1 MITTVRINVEKLKNS
16 LLNYS
21 TTVHLNEG
29 STYLDLKEKLYSMV
43 NLDKSFE
50 VDKSSIYVK
59 NKEVKYDEV
68 VSTENKILY
77 NVTVK

>member
-1 MITTVRINVEKLKNS
+1 
-16 LLNYS
+16 
-21 TTVHLNEG
+21 
-29 STYLDLKEKLYSMV
+29 MV